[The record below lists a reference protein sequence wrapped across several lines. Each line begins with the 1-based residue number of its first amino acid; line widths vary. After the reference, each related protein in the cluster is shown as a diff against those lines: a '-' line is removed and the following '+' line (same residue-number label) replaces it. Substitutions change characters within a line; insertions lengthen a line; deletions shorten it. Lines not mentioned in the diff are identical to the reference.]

1 MRTVRRCRRI
11 WSSIENTA
19 AALCHTRDVTE
30 IEPARVPVSSGVR
43 DVGPINWLICRLG
56 ARGIRAPQF
65 HLFNALSR
73 HSLGFWSWLPYS
85 GVLLYWGRLSR
96 QDAELVILRVG
107 HLRDCEY
114 ELQQHR
120 RLARTRGLDAELQE
134 QIFAGPDAPGL
145 TDRQRA
151 LIRATDEFVLDRGV
165 SGDSWAALGA
175 HLDTRQQ
182 IEFCLLA
189 AQYDGLAATMN
200 TLKLPLD
207 FPD

>member
-1 MRTVRRCRRI
+1 MTDSVEPSRI
-11 WSSIENTA
+11 PVTSS
-19 AALCHTRDVTE
+19 LRD
-30 IEPARVPVSSGVR
+30 I
-43 DVGPINWLICRLG
+43 GPINWAICRLG
-56 ARGIRAPQF
+56 ARGIRAPEF
-65 HLFNALSR
+65 HLFNGMAR
-73 HSLGFWSWLPYS
+73 HPLLFWTWLPFS

-96 QDAELVILRVG
+96 QDAEVVILRVG

-120 RLARTRGLDAELQE
+120 RLARSRGLDHAVQ
-134 QIFAGPDAPGL
+134 QAIFDGPQADGL

-151 LIRATDEFVLDRGV
+151 LITATDEFVLAREV
-165 SGDSWAALGA
+165 SAPTWQVLTE
-175 HLDTRQQ
+175 HLNRRQLV
-182 IEFCLLA
+182 EFCFLA